1 MADARFPNLDEA
13 FAFLDDARRRVEI
26 ELKCS
31 ILHDREISE
40 EAVLEAEKG
49 FGSIPGVPNPNHFK
63 VAGHIAFWVRKLKPF
78 RVFRISTVIHF
89 LEERGIQ
96 HPFPPEMVRKP
107 VAPVRQRD
115 DCCSGSLWDH
125 QGPWNRSAP
134 KARTGPRPDHVAA
147 LPFLLA
153 ECDPNHPGRNGVASG
168 WCVKGG
174 HIPSDHPTAH
184 LKPFRHKRG
193 RTAQILLQA

>member
-96 HPFPPEMVRKP
+96 HPFPPEMVRTEESGNPLHLFVNEMIAARAAFGIIRAHGTVLRPKP
-107 VAPVRQRD
+107 ELVHD
-115 DCCSGSLWDH
+115 LITSLRYH
-125 QGPWNRSAP
+125 SFSPSAI
-134 KARTGPRPDHVAA
+134 R
-147 LPFLLA
+147 
-153 ECDPNHPGRNGVASG
+153 
-168 WCVKGG
+168 
-174 HIPSDHPTAH
+174 I
-184 LKPFRHKRG
+184 
-193 RTAQILLQA
+193 ILEGMA